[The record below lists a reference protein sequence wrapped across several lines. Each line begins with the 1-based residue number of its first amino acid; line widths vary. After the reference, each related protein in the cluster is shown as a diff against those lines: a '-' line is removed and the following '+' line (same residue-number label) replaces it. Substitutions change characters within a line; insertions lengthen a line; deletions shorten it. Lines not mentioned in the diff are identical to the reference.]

1 MRRIAAYLAFVVFA
15 LSVGAQGVVEGTVY
29 DSTGSPLPYV
39 NIGVLHTSV
48 GTTSDMDGRYRLKV
62 SQEDSVTLRFSHTG
76 YRQEDLRL
84 RVEGTVRADMR
95 LRPTAQ
101 MLETVVI
108 SDDKVRRSSFT
119 PVDVARLEDAVGP
132 AGGVVSL
139 VKMLP
144 DVQSNNELSNR
155 YSVRGG
161 SFDENLVYI
170 NGIEV
175 FRPMLIRSAQQ
186 EGMSIINPDLV
197 DYILFSPGGFDA
209 SYGDK
214 LSSVLDITYG
224 GMKSE
229 EGGKNSNVGKVS
241 ISLLGGALSLQGRR
255 GERFTYALGLRQH
268 SNNYLLGSLDTKGHY
283 ITNYSDLQALVSYQV
298 SQRLVLSA
306 LTVLSRN
313 VYSLVPES
321 QTTTFGG
328 FYMPLTLRVYF
339 DGQEVDRYTTLLGAL
354 TADYRPDDDWRLKAS
369 FAAQHIAEIESYDL
383 QSQYFLYELAMGQTA
398 GDTVMFDRGVG
409 TFLEH
414 ARNRL
419 ATDILTLDLRA
430 TRQAL
435 LGSWQMGLKLQTERV
450 LDHLREWRWVDSAGY
465 AMPAT
470 ILPLGDSANGALS
483 PLLQDF
489 ACADGELVTLRA
501 GAFAQRDVGFTTA
514 SGADVKLVAGLRGQV
529 YMVSEA
535 TTAQA
540 LLSPRISASYK
551 PDSPHDILFR
561 LAAGIY
567 QQPPFYREYRR
578 IDGSL
583 VPDRSAQTSYQ
594 LMASADWRFRLWQR
608 PFSLTADLYGKYITH
623 LIPYTVD
630 NLRLRYMPDLQATAY
645 AVGLSLRLGGELVP
659 GLESWVS
666 LSLMQ
671 TREDIE
677 GDGLGWLARP
687 TDQRMSFKLF
697 LQDNLPS
704 LPWWRMSLAL
714 VYGSGMPVS
723 RYADGEAFRLPAY
736 YRVDWGNTVRLSQFE
751 RLKRLHIF
759 RYVDDIQ
766 VGIEVFN
773 LFNFRNVVS
782 YLWVADYENRLYPV
796 PNYLTARQ
804 LNLKLTVL
812 F

>member
-1 MRRIAAYLAFVVFA
+1 MKRLAAYLTFVLFTLAVA
-15 LSVGAQGVVEGTVY
+15 AQGIVEGTVY

-39 NIGVLHTSV
+39 NIGVLHTPV
-48 GTTSDMDGRYRLKV
+48 GTTTDIDGRYRLKV
-62 SQEDSVTLRFSHTG
+62 SLKDSVTLRFSHTG

-84 RVEGTVRADMR
+84 RVVGTLRVDMR
-95 LRPTAQ
+95 LHPTAQ
-101 MLETVVI
+101 MLQTVVI
-108 SDDKVRRSSFT
+108 SDDKVRQSSFT
-119 PVDVARLEDAVGP
+119 PVDVARLDDAVGP
-132 AGGVVSL
+132 AAGVESL

-175 FRPMLIRSAQQ
+175 FRPMLIRNAQQ

-214 LSSVLDITYG
+214 LSSVLDITY
-224 GMKSE
+224 SRPTE
-229 EGGKNSNVGKVS
+229 FRGKASV
-241 ISLLGGALSLQGRR
+241 SLLGGALSLQGRR
-255 GERFTYALGLRQH
+255 GERFSYALGLRQH

-283 ITNYSDLQALVSYQV
+283 STNYSDLQALASYQV

-354 TADYRPDDDWRLKAS
+354 MADWHPDDNWRLKAS

-383 QSQYFLYELAMGQTA
+383 QSQYFLYELAMGQSA

-419 ATDILTLDLRA
+419 ATDILSLDFRA
-430 TRQAL
+430 SRQVM
-435 LGSWQMGLKLQTERV
+435 LGSWQMGLKLQSERV
-450 LDHLREWRWVDSAGY
+450 HDHLREWRWVDSAGY

-470 ILPLGDSANGALS
+470 ILPLGDTANGALA

-489 ACADGELVTLRA
+489 ARADGSLVTLRA
-501 GAFAQRDVGFTTA
+501 GVFAQRDVGFTTA
-514 SGADVKLVAGLRGQV
+514 GGADVKFVAGLRGQL
-529 YMVSEA
+529 YKVSEA
-535 TTAQA
+535 SKAQA
-540 LLSPRISASYK
+540 LLSPRISASYA

-567 QQPPFYREYRR
+567 QQPLFYREYRR

-608 PFSLTADLYGKYITH
+608 PFSLSADLYGKYITH
-623 LIPYTVD
+623 LIPSTVD

-645 AVGLSLRLGGELVP
+645 AVGLSLRLGGELVQ
-659 GLESWVS
+659 GLESWAS

-687 TDQRMSFKLF
+687 TDQRLSFKLF